1 MLVIESL
8 KNEFSFGRGLKHID
22 SLSSFLFLFAT
33 EGLNFMLTTSV
44 IVRLLE
50 GYLVWDNHNSQV
62 QISHLQLVDDTLI
75 VSDKS
80 WAKYGL

>member
-33 EGLNFMLTTSV
+33 EGLNFMLTTS
-44 IVRLLE
+44 LLL
-50 GYLVWDNHNSQV
+50 LV
-62 QISHLQLVDDTLI
+62 LLL
-75 VSDKS
+75 
-80 WAKYGL
+80 GC